1 MENFYLKQEVKK
13 HIDQSYNPNI
23 HLHNFEVPF
32 RALIVAPSGTGKS
45 NFLCNLLKTFCVG
58 KGTFDEIILFCKC
71 RHEPLYEYL
80 NEASKGNIVVTEDI
94 SKLPQINTLNKK
106 TQKLY
111 IFDDMVLDKNPLISE
126 YFIRGRKMG
135 VSLLFL
141 TQSFYQTPKIIRQ
154 NTRYFII
161 LKLSGAR
168 DLSMILKELSI
179 TKTKNELLAMY
190 EYATQ
195 EKFDCFIIDNDAV
208 KNKYRKNF
216 TEYLD

>member
-1 MENFYLKQEVKK
+1 MKT
-13 HIDQSYNPNI
+13 
-23 HLHNFEVPF
+23 
-32 RALIVAPSGTGKS
+32 LI
-45 NFLCNLLKTFCVG
+45 
-58 KGTFDEIILFCKC
+58 
-71 RHEPLYEYL
+71 
-80 NEASKGNIVVTEDI
+80 
-94 SKLPQINTLNKK
+94 KK

-111 IFDDMVLDKNPLISE
+111 IFDDIVLDKNPLISE

-179 TKTKNELLAMY
+179 SKTKEDLLKMY
-190 EYATQ
+190 EYATRK
-195 EKFDCFIIDNDAV
+195 KFDCFIMIM
-208 KNKYRKNF
+208 KKLKTNF
-216 TEYLD
+216 ERISPNI

>member
-1 MENFYLKQEVKK
+1 M
-13 HIDQSYNPNI
+13 
-23 HLHNFEVPF
+23 
-32 RALIVAPSGTGKS
+32 
-45 NFLCNLLKTFCVG
+45 
-58 KGTFDEIILFCKC
+58 
-71 RHEPLYEYL
+71 

-195 EKFDCFIIDNDAV
+195 EKFDCFIIDNDTV

>member
-1 MENFYLKQEVKK
+1 M
-13 HIDQSYNPNI
+13 
-23 HLHNFEVPF
+23 
-32 RALIVAPSGTGKS
+32 
-45 NFLCNLLKTFCVG
+45 
-58 KGTFDEIILFCKC
+58 
-71 RHEPLYEYL
+71 